1 MSGTT
6 ENLPKPITAM
16 LDEEAPIAPVDNG
29 TPIYRIDEATKIV
42 VSKHYGKLWEG
53 RITASKSARKHH
65 VDAWDEAIR
74 YYNNSQQEHREGGRE
89 GRSNNR
95 YFSKRRNQQWSE
107 TENIVYANVRAIIPA
122 LYAKNPQGEFTTP
135 DDSYKPFVQAVEDLV
150 NALAAMK
157 NAPGINLK
165 VHAKQA
171 VLTTEICNIGW
182 FEYGYTDR
190 SQSLQAAQDDLL
202 TLEKA
207 LSEAKDTA
215 AIREIEGKLM
225 ALEETLAFVTPAG
238 PFVRFR
244 APHDVVCDANA
255 MLPDFS
261 DAQWMAIAE
270 VYPTDYL
277 NARYGEKQEDGT
289 VKSIYHPT
297 HVLMAADGADDDV
310 KNFKLFDTD
319 AEASAYGYKDKST
332 LQKAYRTKCW
342 RIWDKVTRRV
352 FLYADNKWDWPVWV
366 ENDPYELPG
375 FYPLEP
381 LYFNTTPLGAYARS
395 NVTYYLDQQDGIN
408 EIHDEFRRAR
418 QDVKEN
424 VLYDSDFDRET
435 IVQWLKGA
443 SPSAHGVKVPDGKSL
458 KDMILPKPNSLL
470 GALPLFDPM
479 RLMQSVDRLSGV
491 SDVLRN
497 AQFKTN
503 TTNKAIENYNS
514 STAMRLDEKIDAVED
529 ALGNVLYGI
538 GFLCAR
544 FMSQEDAAT
553 IIGAERAQAWQQLE
567 PTQLRRVFKCQAV
580 GGSTQKPTS
589 AAKKQQALEMA
600 RLLAQMI
607 QFAPSVVLETTMT
620 LFNDAFDEL
629 TLPKDW
635 ATRIKDEASIALQK
649 GRTDG
654 GGAPP
659 GNADAGAG
667 GGAPSAQPPSTPGME
682 EITAAIDA
690 LPPQAK
696 IALGNVLA
704 RGVPVAEAVPEV
716 LRAVS
721 TTQPG

>member
-1 MSGTT
+1 MSGTE
-6 ENLPKPITAM
+6 ENLPPAVSAM
-16 LDEEAPIAPVDNG
+16 LQEEAPIAPVDNG
-29 TPIYRIDEATKIV
+29 TPMYRIDETSKVV

-53 RITASKSARKHH
+53 RITASVSARKHH
-65 VDAWDEAIR
+65 LDAWDEAIR
-74 YYNNSQQEHREGGRE
+74 YYNNSQQDHREGGGE
-89 GRSNNR
+89 GRSGNR
-95 YFSKRRNQQWSE
+95 YFSKRRNTAWSE
-107 TENIVYANVRAIIPA
+107 TENIVYANVRAIMPA
-122 LYAKNPQGEFTTP
+122 LYAKNPQAEFTTP
-135 DDSYKPFVQAVEDLV
+135 DADYKPFMAAVEDLV
-150 NALAAMK
+150 NALAARK
-157 NAPGINLK
+157 HAPGLNLK

-182 FEYGYTDR
+182 FEYGYTER
-190 SQSLQAAQDDLL
+190 SQSLQNAQEELA
-202 TLEKA
+202 TLEQA
-207 LSEAKDTA
+207 LHEAKDTSA
-215 AIREIEGKLM
+215 LREVEGKLM

-238 PFVRFR
+238 PFVKFR
-244 APHDVVCDANA
+244 APHDIVADSDA

-261 DAQWMAIAE
+261 DAKWIGICE
-270 VYPTDYL
+270 IYPTHYL
-277 NARYGEKQEDGT
+277 NARYGEKQEDGSI
-289 VKSIYHPT
+289 KSIYRPT

-310 KNFKLFDTD
+310 KNFKLFETD

-375 FYPLEP
+375 FYPLTP

-435 IVQWLKGA
+435 VVQWLKGA

-470 GALPLFDPM
+470 GVLQLFDPQ

-514 STAMRLDEKIDAVED
+514 STAMRLDEKIDSIED
-529 ALGNVLYGI
+529 ALGDLLYGI

-544 FMSQEDAAT
+544 FMSKEDVAA
-553 IIGAERAQAWQQLE
+553 IIGAERAEGWQQLDAM
-567 PTQLRRVFKCQAV
+567 TLKRVFNCQAV

-589 AAKKQQALEMA
+589 AAKKQQAIEMA
-600 RLLAQMI
+600 RMLMEAAK
-607 QFAPSVVLETTMT
+607 FAPGVSIETMMT

-635 ATRIKDEASIALQK
+635 ATRVYEEAKQSLNK
-649 GRTDG
+649 GRTDAPQGPGATDAGGDGGMPLSPQG
-654 GGAPP
+654 GGVPH
-659 GNADAGAG
+659 
-667 GGAPSAQPPSTPGME
+667 ME
-682 EITAAIDA
+682 EVAMAIDA

-704 RGVPVAEAVPEV
+704 RGVPVVEAVPEV
-716 LRAVS
+716 LRAV
-721 TTQPG
+721 TQTQPA